1 MKPKLLTVAEIAKE
15 LQIPESTVRY
25 YRDRFLD
32 YIPYVGEGRAKRY
45 RLETLDVLRF
55 IAEGFNRKLT
65 ATEIEE
71 GLSRMVARNID
82 VEETTA
88 MTAAAVQQQSHFSMS
103 PQVMEEIRNI
113 MGQFTQ
119 AMNVIADQKEEI
131 AELRK
136 VVVVLKEQ
144 QEQQKQ
150 YIESSLNEQNE
161 KFMAAIQSIQ
171 EEREAASK
179 KKTWWRRLF
188 EEKG

>member
-82 VEETTA
+82 VEEATA

-171 EEREAASK
+171 EEREAVSK

-188 EEKG
+188 EEK